1 MFGGS
6 LVRMAACGYAH
17 TLVVTVA
24 GSVWAWGKGNGGR
37 LGLND
42 EQNRTTPMLVG
53 PEHFAGASVATV
65 AGGYDHSAA
74 VTEGGALYTWGQG
87 EASYPGS
94 QVPGGLGHA
103 DLADRLVPTPVSPRL
118 LGGARVGRC
127 HGLAEEHALAFAM
140 GTHARLGAGTGGAAV
155 GGRRRSRRVQGKAPA
170 GEEEGR
176 GCAYAEMAGELVKQ
190 VVEACRWEAG
200 REVGEGVARLMGGGR
215 LGAGP

>member
-1 MFGGS
+1 M
-6 LVRMAACGYAH
+6 
-17 TLVVTVA
+17 
-24 GSVWAWGKGNGGR
+24 
-37 LGLND
+37 
-42 EQNRTTPMLVG
+42 
-53 PEHFAGASVATV
+53 
-65 AGGYDHSAA
+65 
-74 VTEGGALYTWGQG
+74 
-87 EASYPGS
+87 
-94 QVPGGLGHA
+94 
-103 DLADRLVPTPVSPRL
+103 SPRL

>member
-1 MFGGS
+1 
-6 LVRMAACGYAH
+6 
-17 TLVVTVA
+17 
-24 GSVWAWGKGNGGR
+24 
-37 LGLND
+37 
-42 EQNRTTPMLVG
+42 MLVG

-65 AGGYDHSAA
+65 AGGVDHSAA
-74 VTEGGALYTWGQG
+74 VTEGGALYTWGKG
-87 EASYPGS
+87 EASYGS

-103 DLADRLVPTPVSPRL
+103 DLANRLVPTPVSPRL

-140 GTHARLGAGTGGAAV
+140 GTHARLAAV

-200 REVGEGVARLMGGGR
+200 REVQEGVARLI
-215 LGAGP
+215 GAK